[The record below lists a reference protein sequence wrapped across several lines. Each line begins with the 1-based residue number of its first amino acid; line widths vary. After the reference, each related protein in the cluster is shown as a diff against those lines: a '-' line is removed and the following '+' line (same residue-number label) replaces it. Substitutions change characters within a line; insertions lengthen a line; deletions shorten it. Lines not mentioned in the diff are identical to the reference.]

1 MARNYLFPSNIIR
14 SEEDG
19 IYQNIYTGGSF
30 DYDPSVPINYLIP
43 IDPLESGS
51 REYTKAIFLNKV
63 SAFFSKLQTILLIL
77 GFIFAVV
84 SYVNNASILN
94 IAVLGIYV
102 LIGII
107 SLVIYIK
114 NRKKYGIVTDVNNQK
129 LSNFTIL
136 LKELEFG
143 KIHSQRI
150 TDEQGRYRFIVPGG
164 KYRIELANSS
174 YQIINQEDVNI
185 DTNNEKISVVNKNL
199 KIRRNSF

>member
-30 DYDPSVPINYLIP
+30 DYDPSVPINYSIP

-114 NRKKYGIVTDVNNQK
+114 NRKNM
-129 LSNFTIL
+129 
-136 LKELEFG
+136 E
-143 KIHSQRI
+143 
-150 TDEQGRYRFIVPGG
+150 
-164 KYRIELANSS
+164 
-174 YQIINQEDVNI
+174 
-185 DTNNEKISVVNKNL
+185 
-199 KIRRNSF
+199 